1 MRGIAT
7 GPTLDPAKRARIIEL
22 FKAGRQIT
30 TLTKAVGSTEA
41 TVRRALIAAGL
52 ITEDFDGMS
61 EHARAVRAAAEA
73 SDGLLDDLRRAHAA
87 PPADVRAPREPVFR
101 QSAVPVT
108 SGAGSPAAACA
119 ES

>member
-22 FKAGRQIT
+22 FKAGKSIASIKGR
-30 TLTKAVGSTEA
+30 VGSSEA

-52 ITEDFDGMS
+52 VAEDADGTG
-61 EHARAVRAAAEA
+61 EYAEAVRSARIASAE
-73 SDGLLDDLRRAHAA
+73 LLEDLQRVHAA